1 MHRIEAIDIEKAF
14 GIVLMIMGHQ
24 FYGDSFDKLIHGFHM
39 PMFFI
44 ISGFLY
50 RSKNDFVMF
59 LKRKAQTLI
68 VPYFFFAILHL
79 LIFFVMRGCSISES
93 LDRLYHFFLFNHE
106 KLPICGAIWF
116 LSSLFFAE
124 IIYYWLDKL
133 NCWLKMICVIC
144 LASAGFALS
153 YCSVRLPYCIDVSF
167 VGVGLLWIGE
177 CLNKLFV
184 KKENLIKLSGKAK
197 VWMGFLGALIA
208 SFLIFVNAG
217 VNLRLATYGLPLLFL
232 FNATLMTVSLF
243 FIASIFPKDKFYFRE
258 LTFIGQNSIV
268 YLGLNQF
275 VLMFLK
281 KINLNDG
288 VYNFICKLISLIVCL
303 LILHLFANGLSKTSL
318 RTFIGK

>member
-1 MHRIEAIDIEKAF
+1 MQRIKEIDIEKAF
-14 GIVLMIMGHQ
+14 GIIFMIMGHQ
-24 FYGDSFDKLIHGFHM
+24 FYGESFDKFIHGFHM

-59 LKRKAQTLI
+59 LKRKTQTLV
-68 VPYFFFAILHL
+68 VPYFFFAVLHL
-79 LIFFVMRGCSISES
+79 LVFFVMRSCSISEF
-93 LDRLYHFFLFNHE
+93 LERLYHIFLFNHE
-106 KLPICGAIWF
+106 KMPICGAIWF

-133 NCWLKMICVIC
+133 NCWLKMVSVIG
-144 LASAGFALS
+144 LASLGFILS
-153 YCSVRLPYCIDVSF
+153 CYGVRLPYCIDVSL
-167 VGVGLLWIGE
+167 VGIGLLWIGE
-177 CLNKLFV
+177 YLNKLFV
-184 KKENLIKLSGKAK
+184 RKENLRNLSGKAK
-197 VWMGFLGALIA
+197 VWMGFLGALIT
-208 SFLIFVNAG
+208 SFLIFVNAE
-217 VNLRLATYGLPLLFL
+217 VNLRLAAYGMPLLFL

-243 FIASIFPKDKFYFRE
+243 FIASFFSKDKFYFRE

-318 RTFIGK
+318 KTFIGK